1 MAYKKVPLMPAI
13 LFSSIAVLSACG
25 SSDDVTEPVQ
35 NEEQT
40 DQGGGPADASPGGG
54 LDEADIGGGAFG
66 FTDFELNVDYPDQ
79 NDAFDVSYEEDREKV
94 EAEYKNTFKKQDFT
108 GNDAMD
114 ELEIAFG
121 NMELRED
128 MAEDDVIPQVVEA
141 FGIEDGYDNIEIDV
155 TYPGGNEKEYRG
167 SGN

>member
-1 MAYKKVPLMPAI
+1 MAFKKSPILSTI
-13 LFSSIAVLSACG
+13 LFSSILVLSACG

-40 DQGGGPADASPGGG
+40 DPGGGPADASPGGG
-54 LDEADIGGGAFG
+54 LEEADIGGGAFG

-94 EAEYKNTFKKQDFT
+94 EAEYKNTLKKQDLT

-128 MAEDDVIPQVVEA
+128 MSEDDVIPQVVEA

-155 TYPGGNEKEYRG
+155 TYQGGSEKEYRG